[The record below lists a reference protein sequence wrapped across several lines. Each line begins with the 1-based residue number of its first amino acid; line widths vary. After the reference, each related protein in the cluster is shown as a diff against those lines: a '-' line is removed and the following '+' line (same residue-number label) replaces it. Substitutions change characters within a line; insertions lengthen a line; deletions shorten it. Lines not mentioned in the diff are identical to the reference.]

1 MDRLFNEQDI
11 PVEEL
16 SKLGLLSNGKPML
29 SQLDMDALLSGH
41 RTDLITLHDLN
52 GEGIHI
58 KKMEAKLSL
67 ERNTAGE
74 VSLQLHPIYRDVKK
88 HPLLLESEAEELEQG
103 KLTHVLKTYQEGNG
117 KRKSWIIEYDPET
130 KEFIAADPE
139 KIKVPSMI
147 NGEKLTELQKEQ
159 YRNGSIVELADGTL
173 LQRRASSRSGVTSNR
188 EALMYSLILDG
199 GISYMLLRSLRNL
212 FGSKSQQKD
221 PYTEGYQ
228 RALQDMQ
235 QCDRNKPLVYQSLA
249 ADIKDEV
256 YKQQERHLGKQ
267 QSR

>member
-1 MDRLFNEQDI
+1 MDKLFNIQDI

-16 SKLGLLSNGKPML
+16 SKLGLLNNGKPML
-29 SQLDMDALLSGH
+29 SQADMDALLSGH
-41 RTDLITLHDLN
+41 RTDLITLQDLH
-52 GEGIHI
+52 GDGIHI

-67 ERNTAGE
+67 EKTVDGQ

-88 HPLLLESEAEELEQG
+88 HPLLLDIEAEQLEQG
-103 KLTHVLKTYQEGNG
+103 KLTHVLKTYQEGDG
-117 KRKSWIIEYDPET
+117 KRKSWIIEFDPET

-139 KIKVPSMI
+139 KIKVPAMI
-147 NGEKLTELQKEQ
+147 NGEKLSDLQKEQ
-159 YRNGSIVELADGTL
+159 YRNGSIVELTDGTR
-173 LQRRASSRSGVTSNR
+173 LQRRASSRSGVTANR
-188 EALMYSLILDG
+188 EALMYSLVLDG

-235 QCDRNKPLVYQSLA
+235 QQQRNKPTILHSYA
-249 ADIKDEV
+249 ADPQHDA
-256 YKQQERHLGKQ
+256 YKQQGNEVGKSH
-267 QSR
+267 SR